1 MVIPGPAV
9 VTGVFGTSDCSART
23 AADSWP
29 HPGLVEL
36 LNVVNTTP
44 RGRRGLP
51 WPVSDVRRTLDAEM
65 PIMLW
70 TFSVNC
76 VNSVTCTQ
84 WSSPEPVIPQQNSA
98 TQPRNRHEMIRKA
111 LYIPISLVYL
121 PNPGQPRPPGERKD
135 QHRGLQTGEHPLE
148 VSTPQCVTERL

>member
-9 VTGVFGTSDCSART
+9 VTGVFGTSDCSAKT
-23 AADSWP
+23 AADSRP

-51 WPVSDVRRTLDAEM
+51 WLLSDVRRTLDVEM

-76 VNSVTCTQ
+76 VDSLTCTQ
-84 WSSPEPVIPQQNSA
+84 WSSPEPVIPQRNSA
-98 TQPRNRHEMIRKA
+98 T
-111 LYIPISLVYL
+111 
-121 PNPGQPRPPGERKD
+121 
-135 QHRGLQTGEHPLE
+135 
-148 VSTPQCVTERL
+148 